1 MNRNIYIIF
10 VLTLL
15 VFACK
20 KKTIEPLP
28 QSNGPV
34 FYLNG
39 TLGGENVN
47 LVAGENG
54 MVMNHGV
61 ELRNGVRY
69 TFGELTNG
77 NTYVKMGFFDGNLAI
92 ANELANLKVGD
103 SLLMAN
109 KFTEDLATLFKGNF
123 SNDANISNVDWYI
136 DGLFKGVNQV
146 IITQPGLYNV
156 CGNFTFVNGVQ
167 KSICNSMYLGF
178 EQDVNFSIKHFL
190 SENGDVK
197 LWVEG
202 ETQYFDSVVW
212 QIGNESATT
221 AGIYSTNIGNVV
233 QSLSATVYHQNG
245 AVRKKNIVID
255 GTFSG
260 NYIEDF
266 AVCESPT
273 TQIKWDYSVGLET
286 KINGEVYSS
295 FEVANYK
302 SHAIVKEIMLH
313 EINAQGQKVMRFKV
327 DVDAMLKS
335 TTTGSVKAM
344 NFEAVLACPVPN

>member
-1 MNRNIYIIF
+1 MNKYIYII
-10 VLTLL
+10 L
-15 VFACK
+15 VFPLLLIACK
-20 KKTIEPLP
+20 KKTIESLP
-28 QSNGPV
+28 QSNDPV
-34 FYLNG
+34 FYLSG
-39 TLGGENVN
+39 TLGGGDVN

-54 MVMNHGV
+54 MSMNHGV
-61 ELRNGVRY
+61 ESRNGVSY

-77 NTYVKMGFFDGNLAI
+77 NTYVKMGFFDGNLST
-92 ANELANLKVGD
+92 ANELANLQVGD

-109 KFTEDLATLFKGNF
+109 KFSENLAMLFKGNF

-136 DGLFKGVNQV
+136 DGLYKGANQV

-212 QIGNESATT
+212 QIGNEFATT
-221 AGIYSTNIGNVV
+221 AGTYSTNIGNVV
-233 QSLSATVYHQNG
+233 QSLSATVYRQNG
-245 AVRKKNIVID
+245 AVRKKNVVID

-266 AVCESPT
+266 AVCEMPI
-273 TQIKWDYSVGLET
+273 TQRRWDYTAGLET
-286 KINGEVYSS
+286 KINGEIYSS

-302 SHAIVKEIMLH
+302 SHVIVKNIVLH
-313 EINAQGQKVMRFKV
+313 EINANGDRVMRFTL

-335 TTTGSVKAM
+335 ATSGIIKAM
-344 NFEAVLACPVPN
+344 KFEAVFAYPIPN